1 MRVAQKR
8 IDQEKIR
15 KLRELFA
22 RNPKVIV
29 AYFFG
34 SQARGEITPLSDID
48 IAVLVKESLSL
59 DEKADL
65 IGEITSSLETDDI
78 DFVVLNDVS
87 SVSLKFEIINGR
99 VLYSASEGK
108 RVDFETMVMSEYLL
122 YGPMIDFYNS
132 YFFKKVREKY
142 GG

>member
-1 MRVAQKR
+1 MRVARKR
-8 IDQEKIR
+8 IEEKIR

-22 RNPKVIV
+22 RNLKVTV

-48 IAVLVKESLSL
+48 IAVLVKEPLSL

-65 IGEITSSLETDDI
+65 IGEIISSLETDNI
-78 DFVVLNDVS
+78 DFVMLNDVS
-87 SVSLKFEIINGR
+87 SVSLKFEVINGR
-99 VLYSASEGK
+99 VLYSADEGK
-108 RVDFETMVMSEYLL
+108 RVDFETKVMGEYLL
-122 YGPMIDFYNS
+122 YAPMIDFYNS

-142 GG
+142 GD

>member
-22 RNPKVIV
+22 RNPRVIV

-34 SQARGEITPLSDID
+34 SQVRGEITPLSDID

-65 IGEITSSLETDDI
+65 IEKIISSLETDDI
-78 DFVVLNDVS
+78 DFVVLNHVS
-87 SVSLKFEIINGR
+87 SVSLKFEVVNGK
-99 VLYSASEGK
+99 VLYSANEGK
-108 RVDFETMVMSEYLL
+108 ELTLRR
-122 YGPMIDFYNS
+122 
-132 YFFKKVREKY
+132 K
-142 GG
+142 

>member
-34 SQARGEITPLSDID
+34 SQVRGEITPLSDID

-65 IGEITSSLETDDI
+65 IGEIISSLETDNI
-78 DFVVLNDVS
+78 DFVVLNHVS
-87 SVSLKFEIINGR
+87 SVSLKFEVINGK
-99 VLYSASEGK
+99 VLYSANEGK
-108 RVDFETMVMSEYLL
+108 RVDFETKVMGEYLL

-132 YFFKKVREKY
+132 YFFREVREKY